1 MTASLNTELTVFKKD
16 KIIMSENIK
25 VTGRYSLSPRLKGIV
40 ILIIGL
46 VIFYIGSHGSSEL
59 ESSHVIGGLLV
70 AIAAL
75 LFMILKTRIS
85 TFPALIIAAII
96 TGSLGG
102 MKSDLMI
109 QSITKGFGGTLGNIG
124 IVIGFGV
131 MMGALLQLSGASR
144 KMAQTFIRVLGKER
158 EELALV
164 LIGLIVSM
172 AVFCDS
178 AFVVL
183 TPLVKSLSR
192 TSGKSIVGLGA
203 TLAAGLVISHSMI
216 PPAVGPFGVAS
227 QFDMPIGTFMLW
239 SMLVAIP
246 VTLCGFIYT
255 TWLGKR
261 IFIVPTEDGEGFTRE
276 WQAVPVLNP
285 QEDEQLP
292 GTLISFAPLFVP
304 IILILL
310 ATFFRESGIADTWAG
325 HWLGTVSRMFITIGH
340 PVVAVGCGLLIA
352 VIGLGSHY
360 AREEV
365 THSMDNAI
373 RSAGIILLLIGGGGA
388 LGMVLRDSGAANMIA
403 GYIVKIGVPGV
414 LLPLLLS
421 TLIRLIQGSGA
432 VAMITAASITAP
444 MIGTL
449 GVDPIIAGLGC
460 TIGSFMFSYFNDA
473 YFWVV
478 NRSLGVTEVQEQIRV
493 WSITSTILWA
503 SGTVTLLI
511 INAVFF

>member
-1 MTASLNTELTVFKKD
+1 
-16 KIIMSENIK
+16 MSENK
-25 VTGRYSLSPRLKGIV
+25 KDTGNFFQSPGFKGII

-46 VIFYIGSHGSSEL
+46 VIFFIGSQGSTHL
-59 ESSHVIGGLLV
+59 ESSRVIGGLLV

-75 LFMILKTRIS
+75 LFMILKTKIS

-109 QSITKGFGGTLGNIG
+109 QSITKGFGGTLGHIG

-144 KMAQTFIRVLGKER
+144 RMALTFIQFLGKER

-178 AFVVL
+178 AFIVL

-192 TSGKSIVGLGA
+192 SSGKSIVGLGA

-239 SMLVAIP
+239 SMVVAIP
-246 VTLCGFIYT
+246 VTICGFLYT
-255 TWLGKR
+255 SRLGKK
-261 IFIVPTEDGEGFTRE
+261 IYIVPTADGEGFTRE
-276 WQAVPVLNP
+276 LLKPTAEASV
-285 QEDEQLP
+285 DEHLP
-292 GTLISFAPLFVP
+292 GKLISFAPLIVP
-304 IILILL
+304 IVLILL
-310 ATFFRESGIADTWAG
+310 ATFFRETSVAQTYAG
-325 HWLGTVSRMFITIGH
+325 QWQGTMAQMCITLGH
-340 PVVAVGCGLLIA
+340 PVVAVGTGLLIA
-352 VIGLGSHY
+352 IIGLGSNY
-360 AREEV
+360 DRKEV
-365 THSMDNAI
+365 VQSMDNAI

-388 LGMVLRDSGAANMIA
+388 LGMVLRDSGAASMIA

-444 MIGTL
+444 MISTL
-449 GVDPIIAGLGC
+449 GVNPIIAGLGC
-460 TIGSFMFSYFNDA
+460 TVGSFMFSYFNDA

-503 SGTVTLLI
+503 AGSVTLLLV
-511 INAVFF
+511 NWLFF